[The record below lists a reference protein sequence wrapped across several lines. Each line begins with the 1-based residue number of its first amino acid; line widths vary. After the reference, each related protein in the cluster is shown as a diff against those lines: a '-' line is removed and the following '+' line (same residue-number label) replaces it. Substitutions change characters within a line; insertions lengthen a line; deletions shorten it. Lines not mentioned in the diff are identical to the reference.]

1 MTSYDVIFKLIE
13 MLLAEKE
20 ENKKLKKYKEQAKT
34 KSAQST

>member
-20 ENKKLKKYKEQAKT
+20 ENNQLKKDK
-34 KSAQST
+34 

>member
-20 ENKKLKKYKEQAKT
+20 ENNQLKKYKEQAKT